1 MVQLNEEPK
10 IDVSIT
16 GFASKTGN
24 EAYNLQL
31 YMQRALTLK
40 KDLMRKGISSQR
52 ILTDYKG
59 IDYNAENLA
68 EARRLDIEFVV
79 RR

>member
-1 MVQLNEEPK
+1 M
-10 IDVSIT
+10 
-16 GFASKTGN
+16 
-24 EAYNLQL
+24 
-31 YMQRALTLK
+31 K

>member
-1 MVQLNEEPK
+1 MYFANNSVELENKYTSIIENLVVQLNEEPK

-31 YMQRALTLK
+31 YMQRA
-40 KDLMRKGISSQR
+40 
-52 ILTDYKG
+52 
-59 IDYNAENLA
+59 
-68 EARRLDIEFVV
+68 
-79 RR
+79 